1 MSNFLS
7 PGWLFAE
14 LIVLALAVAYVAWSL
29 VGKQRFAVRYS
40 NVELLD
46 KVAPKRAGWRR
57 HVVSGLFLVALALMV
72 VALARPQTDVTVPTE
87 KATLM
92 LAIDTSLSMEATDVD
107 PNRLKAAQ
115 AAAVSFID
123 NLPDKFNVGL
133 VEFSGSAQV
142 LVPPTTEHSRV
153 QRSIGK
159 LKLDEGTAIG
169 DAVDVSLKSI
179 NDFTADAETSGD
191 AAPAAVIVLSDGET
205 TVGRPTLEA
214 IPVAKEAGV
223 PVWTISFG
231 TPEGVITIPGE
242 FGGEQSIP
250 VPVAPEPLKALA
262 EGTGG
267 KAFTAES
274 AGQLNK
280 VYEEL
285 GSAIGQDTEL
295 AEIGWRWTLGGFAL
309 LLVAGGLSTWWFRR
323 MI

>member
-142 LVPPTTEHSRV
+142 LVPPTTDHSRV

-179 NDFTADAETSGD
+179 NDFTADAE
-191 AAPAAVIVLSDGET
+191 
-205 TVGRPTLEA
+205 
-214 IPVAKEAGV
+214 K
-223 PVWTISFG
+223 
-231 TPEGVITIPGE
+231 
-242 FGGEQSIP
+242 
-250 VPVAPEPLKALA
+250 
-262 EGTGG
+262 
-267 KAFTAES
+267 
-274 AGQLNK
+274 N
-280 VYEEL
+280 
-285 GSAIGQDTEL
+285 
-295 AEIGWRWTLGGFAL
+295 
-309 LLVAGGLSTWWFRR
+309 
-323 MI
+323 